1 MSETNREGKR
11 AARER
16 LKAER
21 AKEESRNKRRRGL
34 VVGGSVVGVLALA
47 AAVGVIA
54 ANAGETEQKAGPV
67 VAPKGAAGE
76 DGLAIPVGDASAK
89 STLVI
94 WEDFRCPAC
103 ANFENAYR
111 STIHELTEKGL
122 LKVEYHLATLIDG
135 NMRGEGSHRAANA
148 AVCAQDAGKFPEYH
162 DVLFANQP
170 LETEDAFASDDHLL
184 DLAEKVDGLV
194 TPAFTSCV
202 KDGGHDA
209 WVTESHKAFQ
219 KGDFPGTP
227 TVLLNGKSVFG
238 DQKNPLTPE
247 KLKQLVE
254 EKAGA

>member
-16 LKAER
+16 LQAER
-21 AKEESRNKRRRGL
+21 VKEESRNKRRRGL
-34 VVGGSVVGVLALA
+34 VVGGAVAGVLALA
-47 AAVGVIA
+47 AGVGVIA
-54 ANAGETEQKAGPV
+54 ANAGQTEQKAGPV
-67 VAPKGAAGE
+67 VAPKGASGE

-111 STIHELTEKGL
+111 STIHELTGKGL

-135 NMRGEGSHRAANA
+135 NMRGEGSRRAANA

-170 LETEDAFASDDHLL
+170 LETEDAFASNDHLL
-184 DLAEKVDGLV
+184 DLAEKVDGLA
-194 TPAFTSCV
+194 TPAFSSCV
-202 KDGGHDA
+202 RDGGHDA
-209 WVTESHKAFQ
+209 WVTESDKAFQ
-219 KGDFPGTP
+219 KGNFPGTP

-238 DQKNPLTPE
+238 DQQNPLTPD

-254 EKAGA
+254 ERAGA